1 MGGQEKK
8 IDQRTRKEIIT
19 AFTVSSHHKYAGI
32 DLMQNCD
39 LPPPSKVFVGPDET
53 IVFPMNRACDAV
65 GKEGEEEQR
74 DGRHYGTYGGEN
86 GGGDDRDKIELL
98 KALRA
103 SQTRAREAEK
113 KAAVLR
119 KERDGLSVALVEEA
133 MQLFAYRQ
141 QVGRLFTVTR
151 DTSRKQLVGG
161 TKITL
166 FLKEDQAIVKC
177 KQLKVINLK
186 LYQRVAADIVDWMV
200 LERLSLRNIITAP
213 SQFPLTEFQKENVL
227 GSQRKA

>member
-141 QVGRLFTVTR
+141 HVRLLELQVLHLRSLWPEKKHVNCCA
-151 DTSRKQLVGG
+151 DTIGSSSM
-161 TKITL
+161 
-166 FLKEDQAIVKC
+166 EDGSAS
-177 KQLKVINLK
+177 
-186 LYQRVAADIVDWMV
+186 DG
-200 LERLSLRNIITAP
+200 ERLVDYSL
-213 SQFPLTEFQKENVL
+213 
-227 GSQRKA
+227 